1 MKKVAIVT
9 GGSKGIGLAIVKLF
23 IEKQYTVYN
32 LDISASSVANH
43 IYCDMSQFSQV
54 QAAIKQVIDQE
65 KQLDVLIC
73 NAGIHQ
79 SATIEE
85 TSEQDFDRLFSINVK
100 GAYAAIQAS
109 LGVMKTQNKGAIV
122 LLASDQAV
130 VGKQHSF
137 AYNLSKHALASI
149 CKTTALDYAANN
161 IRVNAVCPGTIETPL
176 YHTAIDK
183 YCQESGA
190 DKQQIHSEEAALQPL
205 GRVGQPEEV
214 AELVYFIASDKA
226 AFITGSLQM
235 IDGGYT
241 TG

>member
-23 IEKQYTVYN
+23 IEKEYTVYN
-32 LDISASSVANH
+32 LDISASSVAKH
-43 IYCDMSQFSQV
+43 IYCDMSEFSQV

-73 NAGIHQ
+73 NAGIHL

-109 LGVMKTQNKGAIV
+109 LGVMKAQNKGSIV
-122 LLASDQAV
+122 MIASDQAV
-130 VGKQHSF
+130 IGKQHSF
-137 AYNLSKHALASI
+137 AYNLSKHALVSI

-190 DKQQIHSEEAALQPL
+190 DKQQIHGEEAALQPL

-214 AELVYFIASDKA
+214 AELVYFIAGDKA